1 MIVDAR
7 GNEKVIRMATT
18 LILAA
23 LTAWSV
29 TPLRAQTFTDLVV
42 FGDSLTDTGNVFDLS
57 GGVAGGPPNFQGRF
71 SNGPVWVEHV
81 ATAFDLPAPVASRQ
95 GGKNY
100 AYGGAQTG
108 DGNST
113 IVPEAPI
120 PNVGPQIADF
130 LATGEML
137 DEGDLVV
144 LWAGHNDLTGGIA
157 PSVVAE
163 NTSNH
168 ITTLQANGGKN
179 FLVGTIFGSDE
190 LNSLNAQN
198 FESLSDTLGVSIAT
212 FDFAGLVIEIS
223 TNPADFGFTNVNDP
237 AWNEA
242 TGEVVPNPDEY
253 SRWDSVPHPTAA
265 FHRIIGDRAIEAAE
279 TIPEPSSMSLV
290 ALAFIGVVSSW
301 RRAKRRS

>member
-1 MIVDAR
+1 MIR
-7 GNEKVIRMATT
+7 IETT
-18 LILAA
+18 LIFLA
-23 LTAWSV
+23 LTTWSV

-42 FGDSLTDTGNVFDLS
+42 FGDSLTDAGNVFDLS
-57 GGVAGGPPNFQGRF
+57 GGLAGAPPNFEGRF

-113 IVPEAPI
+113 IVTELPI
-120 PNVGPQIADF
+120 PNVGPQITDF
-130 LATGEML
+130 LATGETL

-168 ITTLQANGGKN
+168 ITTLHVNGGEN

-198 FESLSDTLGVSIAT
+198 FESLRETLGVSIAT
-212 FDFAGLVIEIS
+212 FDFAGLVVEIN
-223 TNPADFGFTNVNDP
+223 TNPSDFGFTNVTDP

-242 TGEVVPNPDEY
+242 TGEVVPNPEEY
-253 SRWDSVPHPTAA
+253 FRWDSVPHPTAA
-265 FHRIIGDRAIEAAE
+265 FHRIIGNRAIEAVA
-279 TIPEPSSMSLV
+279 TIPEPSSISLA
-290 ALAFIGVVSSW
+290 ALAFIGVVTSL
-301 RRAKRRS
+301 RRAKHKL